1 MKKLILKTLSAVIL
15 LAGVFMVLGGC
26 EEKKE
31 SPTPQ
36 DIDIIDTTKA
46 VLFKEVL
53 PISADTVIIVN
64 SDDDLR
70 SYCDKTPS
78 FDFTKGSVLFT
89 SGHTA
94 SSIFK
99 ISVKLTKQ
107 DNTNYKC
114 LVDVQED
121 YTAKPDSWKRCYWVP
136 QKIDPKAKI
145 TISIN
150 KHH

>member
-1 MKKLILKTLSAVIL
+1 MKKSVLKVFSAVIL
-15 LAGVFMVLGGC
+15 LVGVIMVGGC
-26 EEKKE
+26 NEE
-31 SPTPQ
+31 TPATTQQ
-36 DIDIIDTTKA
+36 DIDIVDTTKV

-53 PISADTVIIVN
+53 PISVDTVIIVN
-64 SDDDLR
+64 SDDDLKP
-70 SYCDKTPS
+70 YCDKTPS

-89 SGHTA
+89 SGYTA

-107 DNTNYKC
+107 DNTHYKC

-121 YTAKPDSWKRCYWVP
+121 YTAKPDSWKRCYWFSK
-136 QKIDPKAKI
+136 KIDPKAKI
-145 TISIN
+145 TVSIN

>member
-1 MKKLILKTLSAVIL
+1 MKKSVLKVFSAVIL
-15 LAGVFMVLGGC
+15 LVGVIMVGGC
-26 EEKKE
+26 NEET
-31 SPTPQ
+31 PAITPQ

-64 SDDDLR
+64 SDDDLKP
-70 SYCDKTPS
+70 YCDKTPS

-89 SGHTA
+89 SGYTA

-121 YTAKPDSWKRCYWVP
+121 YTAKPDSWKRCYWVSK
-136 QKIDPKAKI
+136 KIDPKAKI
-145 TISIN
+145 TVSIN

>member
-1 MKKLILKTLSAVIL
+1 MKKSVLKVFSAVIL
-15 LAGVFMVLGGC
+15 LVGVIMVGGC
-26 EEKKE
+26 NEE
-31 SPTPQ
+31 TPATTQQ
-36 DIDIIDTTKA
+36 DIDIVDTTKA

-53 PISADTVIIVN
+53 PISVDTVIIVN
-64 SDDDLR
+64 SDDDLKP
-70 SYCDKTPS
+70 YCDKTPS

-89 SGHTA
+89 SGYTA

-99 ISVKLTKQ
+99 ISVKLIKQ

-121 YTAKPDSWKRCYWVP
+121 YTAKPDSWKRCYWVSK
-136 QKIDPKAKI
+136 KIDPKAKI
-145 TISIN
+145 TVSIN

>member
-1 MKKLILKTLSAVIL
+1 MKKQFIKSLPTVIL
-15 LAGVFMVLGGC
+15 LIGAFMVLGGC

-64 SDDDLR
+64 SDDDLKP
-70 SYCDKTPS
+70 YCDKTPS

-89 SGHTA
+89 SGYTG
-94 SSIFK
+94 SGVFK
-99 ISVKLTKQ
+99 VSVKLTKQ
-107 DNTNYKC
+107 DNTHYKC

-121 YTAKPDSWKRCYWVP
+121 YTAKPDSWKRCYWVS

-145 TISIN
+145 TVSIN

>member
-1 MKKLILKTLSAVIL
+1 MKESVLKVFSAVIL
-15 LAGVFMVLGGC
+15 LVGIIVVGGC
-26 EEKKE
+26 NEE
-31 SPTPQ
+31 TPATTQQ
-36 DIDIIDTTKA
+36 DIDIVDTTKA

-53 PISADTVIIVN
+53 PISVDTVIIVN
-64 SDDDLR
+64 SDDDLK

>member
-1 MKKLILKTLSAVIL
+1 MKNRVLGAFSAVIL
-15 LAGVFMVLGGC
+15 LAGIIVVSGC
-26 EEKKE
+26 NEETQAT
-31 SPTPQ
+31 TPQ
-36 DIDIIDTTKA
+36 DIDIVDTTKA

-53 PISADTVIIVN
+53 PISADTVIIIN

-78 FDFTKGSVLFT
+78 FDFIKGSLLFT

-121 YTAKPDSWKRCYWVP
+121 YTAKPDSWKRCYWVS

>member
-1 MKKLILKTLSAVIL
+1 MKKSVLKVFSTVIL
-15 LAGVFMVLGGC
+15 LIGAFMVLGGC
-26 EEKKE
+26 EGKKE
-31 SPTPQ
+31 PPTPQ

-53 PISADTVIIVN
+53 PISVDTVIIVN
-64 SDDDLR
+64 SDDDLKP
-70 SYCDKTPS
+70 YCDKTPS

-89 SGHTA
+89 SGYTG
-94 SSIFK
+94 SGVFK
-99 ISVKLTKQ
+99 VSVKLTKQ
-107 DNTNYKC
+107 DNTHYKC

-121 YTAKPDSWKRCYWVP
+121 YTAKPDSWKRCYWVS

-145 TISIN
+145 TVSIN

>member
-1 MKKLILKTLSAVIL
+1 MKKSVLKVFSAVIL
-15 LAGVFMVLGGC
+15 LVGIIVVGGC
-26 EEKKE
+26 NEE
-31 SPTPQ
+31 TPATTQQ
-36 DIDIIDTTKA
+36 DIDIVDTTKA
-46 VLFKEVL
+46 VLLKEVL
-53 PISADTVIIVN
+53 PISVDTVIIVN
-64 SDDDLR
+64 SDDDLKP
-70 SYCDKTPS
+70 YCDKTPS

-89 SGHTA
+89 SGYTA

-121 YTAKPDSWKRCYWVP
+121 YTAKPDSWKRCYWVSK
-136 QKIDPKAKI
+136 KIDPKAKI
-145 TISIN
+145 TVSIN

>member
-1 MKKLILKTLSAVIL
+1 MKKSVLKVFSVVIL
-15 LAGVFMVLGGC
+15 LVGIIVVSGC
-26 EEKKE
+26 NEET
-31 SPTPQ
+31 PATTPQ
-36 DIDIIDTTKA
+36 DIDIVDTTKA

-64 SDDDLR
+64 SDDDLKP
-70 SYCDKTPS
+70 YCDKTPS

-89 SGHTA
+89 SGHTS

-121 YTAKPDSWKRCYWVP
+121 YTAKPDSWKRCYWVSK
-136 QKIDPKAKI
+136 KIDPKAKI
-145 TISIN
+145 TVSIN

>member
-1 MKKLILKTLSAVIL
+1 MKKSVLKVFSAVIL
-15 LAGVFMVLGGC
+15 LVGVIMVGGC
-26 EEKKE
+26 NEE
-31 SPTPQ
+31 TPATTQQ
-36 DIDIIDTTKA
+36 DIDIVDTTKV

-53 PISADTVIIVN
+53 PISVDTVIIVN
-64 SDDDLR
+64 SDDDLKP
-70 SYCDKTPS
+70 YCDKTPS

-89 SGHTA
+89 SGYTA

-107 DNTNYKC
+107 DNTHYKC

-121 YTAKPDSWKRCYWVP
+121 YTAKPDSWKRCYWVSK
-136 QKIDPKAKI
+136 KIDPKAKI
-145 TISIN
+145 TVSIN

>member
-1 MKKLILKTLSAVIL
+1 MKKLIFKILPAVIL
-15 LAGVFMVLGGC
+15 LAGAFIVLSGC
-26 EEKKE
+26 EKKKE
-31 SPTPQ
+31 PPTPQ

-46 VLFKEVL
+46 VFFKKIL
-53 PISADTVIIVN
+53 PIDTVIIIN
-64 SDDDLR
+64 SDEDLK
-70 SYCDKTPS
+70 SYCDKNPS
-78 FDFTKGSVLFT
+78 FDFTKGSVLLTF
-89 SGHTA
+89 GHTA

-121 YTAKPDSWKRCYWVP
+121 YTAKPDSWKKCYWVS

-145 TISIN
+145 EILIN

>member
-1 MKKLILKTLSAVIL
+1 MKKSVLKVFSAVIL
-15 LAGVFMVLGGC
+15 LVGIIVVSGC
-26 EEKKE
+26 NEET
-31 SPTPQ
+31 PATTPQ
-36 DIDIIDTTKA
+36 DIDIVDTTKA

-64 SDDDLR
+64 SDDDLK

-89 SGHTA
+89 SGYTG
-94 SSIFK
+94 SGVFK
-99 ISVKLTKQ
+99 VSVKLTKQ
-107 DNTNYKC
+107 DNTHYEC
-114 LVDVQED
+114 LVDVQQD
-121 YTAKPDSWKRCYWVP
+121 YTAKPDSWKRCYWVS

-145 TISIN
+145 TVSIN

>member
-1 MKKLILKTLSAVIL
+1 MKNRVLGVFSAVIL
-15 LAGVFMVLGGC
+15 LVGIIVVSGC
-26 EEKKE
+26 NEET
-31 SPTPQ
+31 PATTPQ
-36 DIDIIDTTKA
+36 DIDIVDTTKA

-64 SDDDLR
+64 SDDDLKP
-70 SYCDKTPS
+70 YCDKTPS

-89 SGHTA
+89 SGHTS

-121 YTAKPDSWKRCYWVP
+121 YTAKPDSWKRCYWVS

>member
-1 MKKLILKTLSAVIL
+1 MKKSVLKVFSAVIL
-15 LAGVFMVLGGC
+15 LVGIIVVSGC
-26 EEKKE
+26 NEET
-31 SPTPQ
+31 PATTPQ
-36 DIDIIDTTKA
+36 DIDIVDTTKA
-46 VLFKEVL
+46 VLFKEAL

-64 SDDDLR
+64 SDDDLK

-78 FDFTKGSVLFT
+78 FNFIKGSLLFT

-121 YTAKPDSWKRCYWVP
+121 YTAKPDSWKRCYWVS

>member
-1 MKKLILKTLSAVIL
+1 MKKSVLKVFSAVIL
-15 LAGVFMVLGGC
+15 LVGIIVVSGC
-26 EEKKE
+26 NEET
-31 SPTPQ
+31 PAITPQ
-36 DIDIIDTTKA
+36 DIDIVDTTKA

-64 SDDDLR
+64 SDDDLK

-78 FDFTKGSVLFT
+78 FDFIKGSLLFT

-121 YTAKPDSWKRCYWVP
+121 YTAKPDSWKRCYWVS

>member
-1 MKKLILKTLSAVIL
+1 MKKSVLKVFSAVIL
-15 LAGVFMVLGGC
+15 LVGIIVVGGC
-26 EEKKE
+26 NEE
-31 SPTPQ
+31 TPATTQQ
-36 DIDIIDTTKA
+36 DIDIVDTTKA

-53 PISADTVIIVN
+53 PISVDTVIIVN
-64 SDDDLR
+64 SDDDLKP
-70 SYCDKTPS
+70 YCDKTPS

-89 SGHTA
+89 SGYTA

-121 YTAKPDSWKRCYWVP
+121 YTAKPDSWKRCYWVSK
-136 QKIDPKAKI
+136 KIDPKAKI
-145 TISIN
+145 TVSIN

>member
-1 MKKLILKTLSAVIL
+1 MKKSVLKVFSAVIL
-15 LAGVFMVLGGC
+15 LVGIIVLSGC
-26 EEKKE
+26 NEET
-31 SPTPQ
+31 PATTPQ
-36 DIDIIDTTKA
+36 DIDIVDTTKA

-78 FDFTKGSVLFT
+78 FDFIKGSLLFT

-121 YTAKPDSWKRCYWVP
+121 YTAKPDSWKRCYWVS

>member
-1 MKKLILKTLSAVIL
+1 MKKSVLKVFSAVIL
-15 LAGVFMVLGGC
+15 LVGIIVVSGC
-26 EEKKE
+26 NEET
-31 SPTPQ
+31 PATTPQ
-36 DIDIIDTTKA
+36 DIDIVDTTKA

-78 FDFTKGSVLFT
+78 FDFIKGSLLFT

-121 YTAKPDSWKRCYWVP
+121 YTAKPDSWKRCYWVS

>member
-1 MKKLILKTLSAVIL
+1 MKKSVLKVFSAVIL
-15 LAGVFMVLGGC
+15 LVGIIVGSGC
-26 EEKKE
+26 NEET
-31 SPTPQ
+31 PATTPQ
-36 DIDIIDTTKA
+36 DIDIVDTTKA

-53 PISADTVIIVN
+53 PISVDTVIIVN
-64 SDDDLR
+64 SDDDLKP
-70 SYCDKTPS
+70 YCDKTPS

-89 SGHTA
+89 SGYTA

-107 DNTNYKC
+107 DNTHYKC

-121 YTAKPDSWKRCYWVP
+121 YTAKPDSWKRCYWVSK
-136 QKIDPKAKI
+136 KIDPKAKI
-145 TISIN
+145 TVSIN

>member
-1 MKKLILKTLSAVIL
+1 MKNRVLEAFSTVIL
-15 LAGVFMVLGGC
+15 LIGAFMVLGGC

-64 SDDDLR
+64 SDDDLKP
-70 SYCDKTPS
+70 YCDKTPS

-89 SGHTA
+89 SGYTG
-94 SSIFK
+94 SGVFK
-99 ISVKLTKQ
+99 VSVKLTKQ
-107 DNTNYKC
+107 DNTHYKC

-121 YTAKPDSWKRCYWVP
+121 YTAKPDSWKKCYWVS

-145 TISIN
+145 EILIN

>member
-1 MKKLILKTLSAVIL
+1 VKNRVLEAFSAVIL
-15 LAGVFMVLGGC
+15 LVGAFIVINFSGC
-26 EEKKE
+26 EEAEPIKLKGTTWKLKGIYNANTKE
-31 SPTPQ
+31 FKVLASEECNDCYSFTF
-36 DIDIIDTTKA
+36 DT
-46 VLFKEVL
+46 
-53 PISADTVIIVN
+53 
-64 SDDDLR
+64 
-70 SYCDKTPS
+70 CDKTPS

-121 YTAKPDSWKRCYWVP
+121 YTAKPDSWKRCYWVS

>member
-1 MKKLILKTLSAVIL
+1 MKKSVLKVFSAVIL
-15 LAGVFMVLGGC
+15 LVGVIMVGGC
-26 EEKKE
+26 NEE
-31 SPTPQ
+31 TPATTQQ
-36 DIDIIDTTKA
+36 DIDIVDTTKV

-53 PISADTVIIVN
+53 PISVDTVIIVN
-64 SDDDLR
+64 SDDDLKP
-70 SYCDKTPS
+70 YCDKTPS

-89 SGHTA
+89 SGYTA

-121 YTAKPDSWKRCYWVP
+121 YTAKPDSWKRCYWVSK
-136 QKIDPKAKI
+136 KIDPKAKI
-145 TISIN
+145 TVSIN

>member
-1 MKKLILKTLSAVIL
+1 MKKQFIKSLPAVL
-15 LAGVFMVLGGC
+15 LLVGAFMVLGGC

-64 SDDDLR
+64 SDVDLKP
-70 SYCDKTPS
+70 YCDKTPS

-89 SGHTA
+89 SGYTA

-99 ISVKLTKQ
+99 ISVELTKQ

-121 YTAKPDSWKRCYWVP
+121 YTAKPDSWKRCYWVSK
-136 QKIDPKAKI
+136 KIDPKAKI
-145 TISIN
+145 TVSIN

>member
-1 MKKLILKTLSAVIL
+1 MKKSVLKVFSAVIL
-15 LAGVFMVLGGC
+15 LVGVIMVGGC
-26 EEKKE
+26 NEE
-31 SPTPQ
+31 TPATTQQ
-36 DIDIIDTTKA
+36 DIDIVDTTKA

-53 PISADTVIIVN
+53 PISVDTVIIVN
-64 SDDDLR
+64 SDVDLKP
-70 SYCDKTPS
+70 YCDKTPS

-89 SGHTA
+89 SGYTA

-121 YTAKPDSWKRCYWVP
+121 YTAKPDSWKRCYWVS

-145 TISIN
+145 TVSIN

>member
-1 MKKLILKTLSAVIL
+1 MKKSFFRILPAVIL
-15 LAGVFMVLGGC
+15 FVAAVVVLGGC
-26 EEKKE
+26 EKKKE
-31 SPTPQ
+31 PPTPQ

-64 SDDDLR
+64 SDDDLK

-121 YTAKPDSWKRCYWVP
+121 YTAKPDSWKRCYWVS